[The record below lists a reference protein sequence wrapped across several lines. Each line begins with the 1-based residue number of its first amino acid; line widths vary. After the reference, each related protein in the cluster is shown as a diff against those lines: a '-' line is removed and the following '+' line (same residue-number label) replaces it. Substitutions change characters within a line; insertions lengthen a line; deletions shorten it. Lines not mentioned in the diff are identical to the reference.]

1 MDVKDITRE
10 ELIGLIIEITESKNK
25 SLIGLKG
32 KIIDET
38 KNILTLETKEG
49 IKKIIKS
56 QVKFKTKFMNKKI
69 EVDGRLLINKPE
81 DRLKRIRKI

>member
-1 MDVKDITRE
+1 MSIKDISRS
-10 ELIGLIIEITESKNK
+10 ELIGLSIEITESENK
-25 SLIGLKG
+25 SLVRLKG

-38 KNILTLETKEG
+38 KNILTLETKKG

-56 QVKFKTKFMNKKI
+56 QIKFKMETNNKKI
-69 EVDGRLLINKPE
+69 EVNGKLITNRPE

>member
-1 MDVKDITRE
+1 MTIKDIIRH
-10 ELIGLIIEITESKNK
+10 ELIGLTIEITESKNN

-38 KNILTLETKEG
+38 KNTLTLETKKG

-56 QVKFKTKFMNKKI
+56 QIKFKIKNNDQMI
-69 EVDGRLLINKPE
+69 EIDGKLIVNRPE
-81 DRLKRIRKI
+81 DRIKRIRKI